1 MTPDHQAIIE
11 VIHKT
16 DDALMQ
22 MIGTMRYVKGI
33 DKAKLDVA
41 EQQLLA
47 CMANL
52 EEAMPK

>member
-11 VIHKT
+11 VIRKT

-22 MIGTMRYVKGI
+22 MISTMRCIKGI

-41 EQQLLA
+41 EQQLMA

>member
-22 MIGTMRYVKGI
+22 MISTMRCIKGI

-41 EQQLLA
+41 EKQLLD
-47 CMANL
+47 CMVNL